1 MRFETQVNKTF
12 LHNEEDKEEK
22 SLAKLSTI
30 NKPISPKRKLQPD
43 ELFFINTDYLRKLLS
58 LQSKLVD
65 TAEAVSVNSIQKYMC
80 QHKRLNP
87 LAVNKFKLVRREGVE
102 FIQSVLAMDLADMG
116 VLEAGSMATTK
127 CRLCVVNCFEYLR
140 CKERIKS
147 DSKILKNL
155 IKSESFENASEFDAI
170 IEIEVL
176 VILKYEELRIY

>member
-1 MRFETQVNKTF
+1 M
-12 LHNEEDKEEK
+12 
-22 SLAKLSTI
+22 STI
-30 NKPISPKRKLQPD
+30 DRPISPKRKLQPD
-43 ELFFINTDYLRKLLS
+43 DLFFINTDYLRKLLS

-87 LAVNKFKLVRREGVE
+87 LAVNKFKL
-102 FIQSVLAMDLADMG
+102 
-116 VLEAGSMATTK
+116 
-127 CRLCVVNCFEYLR
+127 R

-170 IEIEVL
+170 IEIEVW
-176 VILKYEELRIY
+176 VILKYEEFCI